1 MNVQTPPGVDG
12 QIVKEPNGKEFFVLP
27 QISILPKQRM
37 VMSIDG
43 LPSEPAWRVWVPRVV
58 GGLVVLVMVGGL
70 GFALFRR
77 QRDAES
83 RAAPPAAAR
92 RAGRARAHGTR
103 TGSAARRSSPSSR
116 TLGRRA

>member
-1 MNVQTPPGVDG
+1 
-12 QIVKEPNGKEFFVLP
+12 VLP

-58 GGLVVLVMVGGL
+58 GSLVVLVMVGGL

-77 QRDAES
+77 QRDADRS
-83 RAAPPAAAR
+83 LR
-92 RAGRARAHGTR
+92 RQQLLDELVELER
-103 TGSAARRSSPSSR
+103 TSKDKKRREAILAELEGLWGDSTS
-116 TLGRRA
+116 